1 MGGASVVT
9 PYANLDHVHA
19 RLGGFTESGL
29 DGANL
34 TVEGSSSA
42 RTFGTAGA
50 KWAVGIGSVVPE
62 VNFAYRYRFGDSR
75 SSFSAAF
82 LGDSSSDFDVVSAS
96 QQRGSFLAGVSVGGR
111 LGPVDLR
118 IGYEGEFNGDVTS
131 HSGNFKL
138 VLPLGGKR

>member
-1 MGGASVVT
+1 
-9 PYANLDHVHA
+9 
-19 RLGGFTESGL
+19 
-29 DGANL
+29 
-34 TVEGSSSA
+34 
-42 RTFGTAGA
+42 
-50 KWAVGIGSVVPE
+50 VPE